1 MQKRPSFTPYFAE
14 SGSDFSLVEPRVLQK
29 RVLPLAVVLLSLLV
43 FAVAVPY
50 AKTRLPVV
58 PGFIP
63 VYESALIVNDLI
75 TSVLLFGQCVIV
87 RSRALAALACGY
99 LYTAAMAL
107 LHMLSFPGLFS
118 PTGLLNAGPQS
129 TAWIYM
135 FWHAGFPLF
144 VLAYAIFKDSARDTM
159 SGAAVGAPR
168 LLLVV
173 AAVLCAALAMTTLAT
188 AGSGWLP
195 SIMHGNGY
203 SRQMLGV
210 AGTTWGLCLIALAV
224 LWRRRGSSTIDR
236 WLMVVL
242 CVWIC
247 DVALS
252 AVFNAARFDL
262 GFYVGRLYGLLA
274 ASFVLLLLLVENSFL
289 HSRLAAALE
298 ELKRLA
304 TVDPLTGAANRRA
317 FEAACTVRWARAAH
331 ERAPISLLMLDIDHF
346 KAFNDRYG
354 HVEGDRCL
362 ARVAEC
368 LMKTAR
374 EGHDLVAR
382 YGGEEFAILLPQT
395 DAAASVHIAQRICDA
410 VAALKIPHAGSA
422 AASHVTISVGVATC
436 VAEAHESFEALI
448 KSADQALYA
457 AKAAGRGRT
466 RQAALAKVPAH

>member
-1 MQKRPSFTPYFAE
+1 MQTRPSFPSYAAE
-14 SGSDFSLVEPRVLQK
+14 PGSDFSLIERSSVQA
-29 RVLPLAVVLLSLLV
+29 RVLPLIVVLLSLLV
-43 FAVAVPY
+43 FVVAVPF
-50 AKTRLPVV
+50 AKTRLPVL

-99 LYTAAMAL
+99 LYTATMAL
-107 LHMLSFPGLFS
+107 LHMLSFPGVFS

-129 TAWIYM
+129 TAWMYM
-135 FWHAGFPLF
+135 FWHGGFPLF
-144 VLAYAIFKDSARDTM
+144 VLGYALLKNTTRDKM
-159 SGAAVGAPR
+159 SGRAVGVPR
-168 LLLVV
+168 LVPVV
-173 AAVLCAALAMTTLAT
+173 ATVLCSAFAMTTLAM
-188 AGSGWLP
+188 AGAHWLP
-195 SIMHGNGY
+195 SLMRGNGY
-203 SRQMLGV
+203 AGQMLWV
-210 AGTTWGLCLIALAV
+210 AGTTWGLCLVALAV
-224 LWRRRGSSTIDR
+224 LWVRRGASTIDR

-242 CVWIC
+242 CVWVC

-252 AVFNAARFDL
+252 AVFNAGRYDL

-289 HSRLAAALE
+289 HSRLAAALD

-317 FEAACTVRWARAAH
+317 FEAACTAHWARAVY
-331 ERAPISLLMLDIDHF
+331 ERSPLSLLMLDIDHF

-368 LMKTAR
+368 LMGTAR
-374 EGHDLVAR
+374 EGRDTVAR

-395 DAAASVHIAQRICDA
+395 DAAASARVAQRICDA
-410 VAALKIPHAGSA
+410 VAALDIPHSGSSN
-422 AASHVTISVGVATC
+422 ASHVTISVGVATC
-436 VAEAHESFEALI
+436 VAEAHEPFEALI

-457 AKAAGRGRT
+457 AKAAGRGRMQ
-466 RQAALAKVPAH
+466 QAALAEVPVQ

>member
-317 FEAACTVRWARAAH
+317 FEAACTVRWA
-331 ERAPISLLMLDIDHF
+331 
-346 KAFNDRYG
+346 
-354 HVEGDRCL
+354 
-362 ARVAEC
+362 AR
-368 LMKTAR
+368 L
-374 EGHDLVAR
+374 
-382 YGGEEFAILLPQT
+382 
-395 DAAASVHIAQRICDA
+395 
-410 VAALKIPHAGSA
+410 
-422 AASHVTISVGVATC
+422 
-436 VAEAHESFEALI
+436 
-448 KSADQALYA
+448 
-457 AKAAGRGRT
+457 
-466 RQAALAKVPAH
+466 KVPRARMSIHTPLRQKDSARPSCG

>member
-1 MQKRPSFTPYFAE
+1 MQTRSTFSSCAAE
-14 SGSDFSLVEPRVLQK
+14 PGSDFSLIEPSSLQA
-29 RVLPLAVVLLSLLV
+29 RVLPFTVALFSLLV
-43 FAVAVPY
+43 FMVAVPF
-50 AKTRLPVV
+50 AKTRLPAM
-58 PGFIP
+58 PAFIP
-63 VYESALIVNDLI
+63 IYESALVVNDLI

-107 LHMLSFPGLFS
+107 LHMLSFPGLFA

-144 VLAYAIFKDSARDTM
+144 VLAYALFKGGTRDRMT
-159 SGAAVGAPR
+159 GRAVGAPR
-168 LLLVV
+168 LMAVV
-173 AAVLCAALAMTTLAT
+173 AAVLCSALAMTTLAT
-188 AGSGWLP
+188 VGAPWLP
-195 SIMHGNGY
+195 SIMRGNGY
-203 SRQMLGV
+203 TWQMLWV
-210 AGTTWGLCLIALAV
+210 AGTTWGLCLVALGV
-224 LWRRRGSSTIDR
+224 LWMRRGASTIDR

-252 AVFNAARFDL
+252 AVFNAGRYDL
-262 GFYVGRLYGLLA
+262 GFYAGRLYGLLA

-317 FEAACTVRWARAAH
+317 FEAACTARWARAAH
-331 ERAPISLLMLDIDHF
+331 DRSPLSLLMLDIDHF
-346 KAFNDRYG
+346 KSFNDRYG
-354 HVEGDRCL
+354 HVEGDSCL
-362 ARVAEC
+362 VRVAEC
-368 LMKTAR
+368 LMRTAR
-374 EGHDLVAR
+374 DGHDLVAR

-395 DAAASVHIAQRICDA
+395 DAATSARVAQRVCDA
-410 VAALKIPHAGSA
+410 VAALRIPHSGSS
-422 AASHVTISVGVATC
+422 AASHVTISVGAATC
-436 VAEAHESFEALI
+436 TVDARGSFEALI

-457 AKAAGRGRT
+457 AKAAGRGRMQ
-466 RQAALAKVPAH
+466 QAAPGEAQLQ